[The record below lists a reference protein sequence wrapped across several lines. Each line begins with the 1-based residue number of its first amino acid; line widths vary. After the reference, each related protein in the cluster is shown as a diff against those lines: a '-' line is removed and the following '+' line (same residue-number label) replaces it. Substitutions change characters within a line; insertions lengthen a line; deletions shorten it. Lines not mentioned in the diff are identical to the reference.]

1 MLPSKRKSIRF
12 FGAVDA
18 RGLPP
23 PPSEELP
30 FLRAEFYVWSE
41 SGEPVGPVSVDQ
53 IARGILAGRV
63 PLQAFVTRPGET
75 EWRKVLET
83 REIVRALELSSEV
96 ETIDV
101 LDEEEELVEVFD
113 DVDDLG
119 EAIERATSIYDA
131 KELGT
136 EPYDGS
142 EDGTGHFQAQASD
155 ALVEEYRSRESP
167 AFISSV
173 PEAELPLDTASAEDH
188 GAGDPD
194 ADAGTGR
201 YVASDESS
209 AAALLDRVSAD
220 EGHEGPV
227 ATALATALSKAA
239 EHGRWD
245 VVLELA
251 RQLEARRPGPPAPSS
266 LKPSS

>member
-1 MLPSKRKSIRF
+1 MLPNKRKAVRF

-18 RGLPP
+18 RGLGSSPATD
-23 PPSEELP
+23 LP
-30 FLRAEFYVWSE
+30 FLRQELYVWSE

-63 PLQAFVTRPGET
+63 PLQAFVTRPGEP

-101 LDEEEELVEVFD
+101 MDDEEELVEIFD

-119 EAIERATSIYDA
+119 EAIEKATHIYDA
-131 KELGT
+131 NELRT
-136 EPYDGS
+136 QPLDASDGS
-142 EDGTGHFQAQASD
+142 DDGTGHFLASD
-155 ALVEEYRSRESP
+155 DVSEVPRSREGAAYVSTLP
-167 AFISSV
+167 ESELPIEPV
-173 PEAELPLDTASAEDH
+173 EDREPEA
-188 GAGDPD
+188 
-194 ADAGTGR
+194 GTDR
-201 YVASDESS
+201 YVAVQ
-209 AAALLDRVSAD
+209 AAAAAEALDAHD
-220 EGHEGPV
+220 GPV

-239 EHGRWD
+239 EQGRWD

-251 RQLEARRPGPPAPSS
+251 RQLEARRPGPPAPDA
-266 LKPSS
+266 L